1 LAVDQLTAGT
11 NTWQARQQALQAI
24 PYHQLNQIARQKI
37 APILDDPS
45 IYRRLPV
52 TAINIDPDYYLFLVR
67 QPEVVVNIWQ
77 IMGVTNM
84 SVERVSPF
92 ILKSDDGAGASSNVE
107 LVYGTNNLH
116 IFYAEGDYAGP
127 LLKRKLKGS
136 CVLVLRSEYGNGPNN
151 VPQATSALDIFL
163 KVENATASMIAK
175 TINPLIGRTADHN
188 FVESLTFLERL
199 NETTEKNGVGVKRMA
214 GRLSNVS
221 PDVRERFIGVAG
233 LVYERGPYA
242 SRQKPVF
249 SPIQSHE
256 YASPA
261 NNTTS
266 QTTPAQF
273 APANPHS
280 MPGRY
285 ESFQF
290 TDGFRTTQPP
300 PNTFQQIRSPLRVH
314 PGQFPPLFRQ
324 VGFQQLNPS
333 TGGR

>member
-1 LAVDQLTAGT
+1 
-11 NTWQARQQALQAI
+11 LQAI
-24 PYHQLNQIARQKI
+24 PYHQLNQNARQKI

-45 IYRRLPV
+45 IYRRLPI
-52 TAINIDPDYYLFLVR
+52 TAINIDPDYYLFLIR

-92 ILKSDDGAGASSNVE
+92 ILKSDDGAGAASNVE

-136 CVLVLRSEYGNGPNN
+136 CVLVLRSEFGHGPNN
-151 VPQATSALDIFL
+151 APQATSALDIFL
-163 KVENATASMIAK
+163 KVENATASMIAR

-199 NETTEKNGVGVKRMA
+199 NETTEKNGIGVQRMA
-214 GRLSNVS
+214 SRLSNVS
-221 PDVRERFIGVAG
+221 PDVRERLIGVAG

-249 SPIQSHE
+249 STIQIQE

-261 NNTTS
+261 NNPTT
-266 QTTPAQF
+266 QTAPAKF
-273 APANPHS
+273 ETANPHS
-280 MPGRY
+280 MPARS
-285 ESFQF
+285 ESFHF
-290 TDGFRTTQPP
+290 PDGFRATQPP
-300 PNTFQQIRSPLRVH
+300 PNTIQQIRPPLRVH
-314 PGQFPPLFRQ
+314 PGQFPPVFRQ
-324 VGFQQLNPS
+324 VGFQQMSPS
-333 TGGR
+333 TSGR